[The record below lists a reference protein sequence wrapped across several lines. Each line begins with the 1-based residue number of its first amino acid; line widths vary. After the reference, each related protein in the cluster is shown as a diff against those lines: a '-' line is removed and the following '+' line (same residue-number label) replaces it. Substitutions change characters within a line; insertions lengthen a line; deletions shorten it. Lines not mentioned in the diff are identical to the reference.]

1 MMLGNSTVFFSPGT
15 YLQEIDLTVRAQIAS
30 SISCAIV
37 FASKRGTM
45 KPYMTTVRDEHE
57 SMYGLADPV
66 VSFGHDCAR
75 VLHTRTP
82 MVWNQRV
89 VNGALHAGATY
100 FVDKYSTRAP
110 NSTNGRVLNTAF
122 PIGTLEGFEGGYND
136 FLVLAFTGDLVS
148 LNAFAMTIT
157 DGATSQSATATFA
170 TDHNST
176 MALIASAIT
185 TKMNLFSSN
194 GDGYAF
200 VYSEPELDASS
211 KRYVIVIVTPS
222 DTTLSFGT
230 PAVTLGATR
239 PTCHL
244 DLEPVLFHAFA
255 ENPGL
260 WGDNIGTKITNVDV
274 GVRQR
279 FLLTIGGPLVSGN
292 TISVQVNGGV
302 AITQAF
308 TVGSTSDAT
317 LALFAASLQND
328 DAIESASVVVVPGA
342 SDNDRSIMIVA
353 AASAPTALG
362 FSNLSVTGGASQ
374 VATTIRETLKGVVP
388 NGQFT
393 FEVYDRKNVRI
404 PAERYVAT
412 MANGKNGDGYE
423 TALDSLLNRN
433 PGSGSLNVRII
444 MTDFGRSY
452 TFDPVLY
459 GSTWVVDKNVHWFS
473 GGDDGALVTSADINA
488 GWDSFENR
496 ERYPV
501 RLLINAGYSVPSVMQ
516 YMVQVAETR
525 RDSFAILD
533 APSLLQ
539 DKQSLY
545 DFRNYDLN
553 IDSSFGALYAPDM
566 KIPDPYSGRER
577 FVPPSGHVGAQYCF
591 SQVTGGI
598 GKAPAGLQRGVI
610 PGVLDVRYDYGF
622 GARELLEPNG
632 VNTIIFK
639 KGVGF
644 VIWGEYTL
652 QRHYSVLSFVHAR
665 MIFNVAEATYADA
678 LDYTALFENN
688 TPSTRQKIVMVGN
701 SALQQFKDAEFLEDF
716 QIFCDDKNNGPEV
729 RNKDMIVVDM
739 LLTIAR
745 VNNRVFLRGV
755 LTPAGANF
763 SLIESQ
769 LVQTSVV

>member
-15 YLQEIDLTVRAQIAS
+15 YLEEIDLTVRAQIAS

-37 FASKRGTM
+37 FASKRGTL
-45 KPYMTTVRDEHE
+45 KPYMTTVRGEHE
-57 SMYGLADPV
+57 AMYGKADPV

-89 VNGALHAGATY
+89 VNGALHAGSTY
-100 FVDKYSTRAP
+100 FVDKNSAYAP
-110 NSTNGRVLNTAF
+110 AGGNGRVLHTQF
-122 PIGTLEGFEGGYND
+122 PIGMLEGFEGGYND
-136 FLVLAFTGDLVS
+136 FLVLSFNGDLVS

-157 DGATSQSATATFA
+157 DGATSQSAAATFT
-170 TDHNST
+170 TDNNST
-176 MALIASAIT
+176 LALIASSIT
-185 TKMNLFSSN
+185 TKMNLFSN
-194 GDGYAF
+194 VDDGYAF
-200 VYSEPELDASS
+200 VYSEPELDAGS
-211 KRYVIVIVTPS
+211 KRHVIVIVTPS

-239 PTCHL
+239 PTCAL
-244 DLEPVLFHAFA
+244 DTDAVLFHVFA

-260 WGDNIGTKITNVDV
+260 WGNNIGTKITNVDI

-279 FLLTIGGPLVSGN
+279 FLLTIGGPLVVGN
-292 TISVQVNGGV
+292 TLSVQVNGGT

-308 TVGSTSDAT
+308 TAGSTSDAT
-317 LALFAASLQND
+317 LELFATALQNHAD
-328 DAIESASVVVVPGA
+328 IDTASVVTVPGA

-353 AASAPTALG
+353 ASSAPTALSFG
-362 FSNLSVTGGASQ
+362 NLSVTGGASQ
-374 VATTIRETLKGVVP
+374 VAVTIRETLKGVVP
-388 NGQFT
+388 NGTFT
-393 FEVYDRKNVRI
+393 FEVYDRRNVNI
-404 PAERYVAT
+404 PAERYTAT
-412 MANGKNGDGYE
+412 MTNGTSGDGYE
-423 TALDSLLNRN
+423 TSLESQVNRA
-433 PGSGSLNVRII
+433 PGAGSFNVRLI
-444 MTDFGRSY
+444 MTDFGKGY
-452 TFDPVLY
+452 TFNPVLY
-459 GSTWVVDKNVHWFS
+459 GSTWVVDKTVNWLS
-473 GGDDGALVTSADINA
+473 GGDDGALITSAEVNA
-488 GWDSFENR
+488 GWDAFENR

-501 RLLINAGYSVPSVMQ
+501 RLLINAGYSVPSIMQ
-516 YMVQVAETR
+516 YMVQIAESR

-533 APSLLQ
+533 APSMLQ
-539 DKQSLY
+539 SKQTLY
-545 DFRNYDLN
+545 DFRNYELN
-553 IDSSFGALYAPDM
+553 IDSSFGALYAPDL
-566 KIPDPYSGRER
+566 KIADPYSGRER

-591 SQVTGGI
+591 SQVVGGI

-610 PGVLDVRYDYGF
+610 PGVQDVRYDYNF

-639 KGVGF
+639 KGIGF

-701 SALQQFKDAEFLEDF
+701 TALQQFKDAEFLEDF
-716 QIFCDDKNNGPEV
+716 QIFCDDKNNPPEV
-729 RNKDMIVVDM
+729 RNQDMIVVDM

-763 SLIESQ
+763 SLVETQ